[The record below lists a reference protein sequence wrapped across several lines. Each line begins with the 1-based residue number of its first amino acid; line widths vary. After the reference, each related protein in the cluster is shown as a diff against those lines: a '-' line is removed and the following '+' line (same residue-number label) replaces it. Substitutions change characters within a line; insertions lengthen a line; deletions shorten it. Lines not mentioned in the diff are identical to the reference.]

1 MRQVAVKPKSS
12 SKTPPPKVAPK
23 AAKAPQVSK
32 EPDPSTEAEAE
43 PKMVSDLLNA
53 WAPKIEEALKK
64 VPKDQLDK
72 AKKEV
77 DRMLSGDLSWA
88 DLSQYTPERL
98 MQIAELGF
106 NQFRIG
112 QYDSAERLFKGLT
125 VIEPD
130 NYYFHQMLGATFQ
143 RKEKY
148 PESILEYSVAVDLNP
163 SDLVSFTNRGEIYL
177 KLGIVDLASGD
188 FDKAVA
194 LDPKNEDKWA
204 NRARM
209 LKEQLRLMKQQQ
221 KKK

>member
-1 MRQVAVKPKSS
+1 MRQVAVKPKSP
-12 SKTPPPKVAPK
+12 SKTPPPAAKT
-23 AAKAPQVSK
+23 AAKAANAAPAK
-32 EPDPSTEAEAE
+32 DAAAEGEAL
-43 PKMVSDLLNA
+43 PKMVSELLNA
-53 WAPKIEEALKK
+53 WAPKIEEVLKK
-64 VPKDQLDK
+64 VPKEQLEK

-125 VIEPD
+125 VIDPD

-194 LDPKNEDKWA
+194 LDPKSEDKWA